1 MINLRKAALRFG
13 TIVLLTVVCAGCS
26 REARTARHLTRAE
39 NYLAAHDLEK
49 AKIEYL
55 NVLRVDYRNAT
66 AVARLGT
73 IWFEQGAPLRAYPYL
88 FMARELAPEN
98 TEARGKLIQVLA
110 SVEEVAAAKQ
120 EAVDVLKRDPSSE
133 DALLF
138 LAGNADTEEESVDL
152 KERLRRLPEGQDLV

>member
-1 MINLRKAALRFG
+1 MMMAYKSGLRFG
-13 TIVLLTVVCAGCS
+13 TLLLFALALAGCS
-26 REARTARHLTRAE
+26 REARKARHLTKAE
-39 NYLAAHDLEK
+39 DYLTAHELEK

-66 AVARLGT
+66 AIARLGG

-110 SVEEVAAAKQ
+110 SVE
-120 EAVDVLKRDPSSE
+120 AVGYE
-133 DALLF
+133 
-138 LAGNADTEEESVDL
+138 LADDLSV
-152 KERLRRLPEGQDLV
+152 ERRYYLGEGA